1 MSEPSIA
8 LYIGESYAS
17 LAVFDLQNPQK
28 PKNLFE
34 KLVFLPQISLK
45 TLLQQT
51 KQALPDLFADSEIKN
66 IFVVTR
72 YFDRLKNFR
81 LGGSVAQVV
90 LEGFENSYA
99 TTNTKALS
107 LAASQLMI
115 SIPRNKVAT
124 LDIAYL
130 ELELERLRK
139 INPETNKIVI
149 QLPEEQFSSSQKE
162 LVITFFENNGFKV
175 FDCINP
181 YNLGQIRRTL
191 LNAGSEGTKEEILT
205 DLRELGS
212 ENTNISF
219 WIKNNFQS
227 EFENVDLYKS
237 ADDFIAYQ
245 AQIQKFNEVAYF
257 DHETFR
263 VISAQFEPIWNS
275 PWGKIPLEHSSFKE
289 LSPHPF
295 AEVRLNHLSLLE
307 AAPTHTVQ
315 YEPGPVL
322 AGRGVKPLVLDFFH
336 AALSNNRFMQSL
348 FPQMNSDSQKTKLNN
363 HFSVL
368 EKGQLENSFT
378 HTKEELLKLT
388 LENLLNDL
396 TLIAK
401 NKSILLTGPLQE
413 LIPNNIQTRNH
424 LRVKSFSWPEQIIA
438 TAIQKGL

>member
-245 AQIQKFNEVAYF
+245 AQIQKFSEVAYF

-263 VISAQFEPIWNS
+263 VI
-275 PWGKIPLEHSSFKE
+275 
-289 LSPHPF
+289 
-295 AEVRLNHLSLLE
+295 
-307 AAPTHTVQ
+307 
-315 YEPGPVL
+315 
-322 AGRGVKPLVLDFFH
+322 
-336 AALSNNRFMQSL
+336 
-348 FPQMNSDSQKTKLNN
+348 
-363 HFSVL
+363 
-368 EKGQLENSFT
+368 
-378 HTKEELLKLT
+378 
-388 LENLLNDL
+388 
-396 TLIAK
+396 
-401 NKSILLTGPLQE
+401 
-413 LIPNNIQTRNH
+413 
-424 LRVKSFSWPEQIIA
+424 
-438 TAIQKGL
+438 